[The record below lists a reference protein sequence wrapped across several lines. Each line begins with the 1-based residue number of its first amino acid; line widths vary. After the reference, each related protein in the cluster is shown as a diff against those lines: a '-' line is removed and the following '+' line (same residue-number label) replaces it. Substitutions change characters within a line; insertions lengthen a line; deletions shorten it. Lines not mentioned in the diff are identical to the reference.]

1 MGVYQRRRA
10 FALPQKIGLV
20 IRVATIYTSAIRRG
34 PSGLER
40 RPSEV
45 HLQRKPE

>member
-1 MGVYQRRRA
+1 MGVYQRGCQFERA
-10 FALPQKIGLV
+10 V
-20 IRVATIYTSAIRRG
+20 IFLLAKRAAKIYTASIRRG

-45 HLQRKPE
+45 HLQRKSE